1 MQTLIDRPHTDH
13 IRNLDRMVTE
23 LSPYMTEFEIDQI
36 VSFMV
41 KLKDTKHDINPSI
54 EDSKTQIKLIIGS
67 DRYDEV
73 VMKWKMSNQKLLTSF
88 GTLKFK
94 DKSTGMI
101 YDGLDPTDDPINYEK
116 IYL

>member
-1 MQTLIDRPHTDH
+1 MQHLIDRPHTNH
-13 IRNLDRMVTE
+13 IKNFDRMTVE

-36 VSFMV
+36 ISFMV
-41 KLKDTKHDINPSI
+41 KLKDTKFDINPSI

-94 DKSTGMI
+94 EKSTGII
-101 YDGLDPTDDPINYEK
+101 YDGLDSADNPIDFEK
-116 IYL
+116 IYV